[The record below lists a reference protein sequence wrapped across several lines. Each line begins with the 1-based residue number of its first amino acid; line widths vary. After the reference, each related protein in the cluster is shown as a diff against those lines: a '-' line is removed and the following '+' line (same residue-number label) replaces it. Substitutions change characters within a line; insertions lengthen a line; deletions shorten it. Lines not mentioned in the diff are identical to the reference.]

1 MVLWSKESDLDACW
15 NQIDADQ
22 FDHFAITYIYIIS
35 FRKNRKISKWY
46 FWYILYLVPLN
57 ADVFQTS
64 QSLLGKSYPRIQ
76 RRDDSSCLNQEDCGS
91 WRICDWE
98 TGGGTCAGCKS
109 GVNCDDYQ
117 NIATKY
123 QCYNECQQMEKCKS
137 SIDYRL

>member
-1 MVLWSKESDLDACW
+1 MIFL
-15 NQIDADQ
+15 
-22 FDHFAITYIYIIS
+22 IY
-35 FRKNRKISKWY
+35 FV
-46 FWYILYLVPLN
+46 YLVSLN

-64 QSLLGKSYPRIQ
+64 QSIMGKSSPRIQ

-98 TGGGTCAGCKS
+98 TGGGTCAGCQS
-109 GVNCDDYQ
+109 GVNCEDYQ

-137 SIDYRL
+137 SIDYSKIKVL